1 MGRRGRRKRK
11 EKEKIWEEGKGKGKG
26 KAWEKVAVVESLFVV
41 CVKLNG
47 RTLCVHN
54 RRRLLF
60 KAPSNHRTGL
70 IATPYPSECVVGRG
84 ELCWF
89 GGEIER
95 EKEGE
100 KGGKKNLASW
110 TQNKH
115 F

>member
-1 MGRRGRRKRK
+1 VVRRRRRRKRK
-11 EKEKIWEEGKGKGKG
+11 EKIWEEGKGKG
-26 KAWEKVAVVESLFVV
+26 KAWEKVAVVESLLV

-70 IATPYPSECVVGRG
+70 IATPYPSECVVGLG

-89 GGEIER
+89 GGV
-95 EKEGE
+95 
-100 KGGKKNLASW
+100 
-110 TQNKH
+110 
-115 F
+115 